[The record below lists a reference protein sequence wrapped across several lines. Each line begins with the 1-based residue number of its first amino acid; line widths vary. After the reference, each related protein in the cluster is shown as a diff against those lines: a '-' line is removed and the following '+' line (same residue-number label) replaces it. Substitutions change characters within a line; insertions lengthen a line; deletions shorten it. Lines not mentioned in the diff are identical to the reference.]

1 MSAQHIIG
9 VCGSLGSKSFTRM
22 ALDVALAG
30 VREVGATVS
39 SIDLRTL
46 NLPFCIGKETVV
58 TEDLR
63 RTREAMKSAHG
74 FILATPEY
82 HGSFTGVLKNFL
94 DLMGFEEFEGKMV
107 GLVAVSAG
115 ELGGVHALGGL
126 RNIGRALHAWVVP
139 VQAAIPEV
147 YNVFDVHGRIKT
159 PVVEERLKEVGRQVA
174 KFAQLHNSRE
184 AIEFLKTWEH
194 ALYNPGGTVPEE

>member
-1 MSAQHIIG
+1 MSAQHVIG
-9 VCGSLGSKSFTRM
+9 ICGSLGSNSFTRM
-22 ALDVALAG
+22 ALEIALGGA
-30 VREVGATVS
+30 RDVGATTS

-46 NLPFCIGKETVV
+46 DLPYCAGKETRV
-58 TEDLR
+58 TDDLR
-63 RTREAMKSAHG
+63 KVRETMRSANG

-94 DLMGFEEFEGKMV
+94 DLMGFDEFEGKMV

-139 VQAAIPEV
+139 QQAAIPEV
-147 YNVFDVHGRIKT
+147 YSAFNKDGALKNPAF
-159 PVVEERLKEVGRQVA
+159 EQRLKDVGRQVA
-174 KFAQLHNSRE
+174 KFAHLHNSRE
-184 AIEFLKTWEH
+184 AIEFLKTWEN
-194 ALYNPGGTVPEE
+194 ALYNPGGSVPDE